1 MEEEKSGVH
10 VDDFD
15 FDHDQPPPAQLPGVL
30 GCVATVLSHPGE
42 EFLTH
47 KFSFLGSFPPGQF
60 PSRELF

>member
-1 MEEEKSGVH
+1 VEEERSGAL

-15 FDHDQPPPAQLPGVL
+15 FDFFWQGE
-30 GCVATVLSHPGE
+30 E